1 MKFTEEHAAT
11 LAARHNIPATTV
23 KMWRHRGRIPDRYL
37 SESISPPANLSDPR
51 IRRLLGICDH
61 PAICTGKFRFAPK
74 YWHSQLREKKFRLT
88 VEHVVNLNREIVEL
102 RNTLRKCQDLR
113 DAVKIGNVLRNE
125 PRLKPVNIAGSMRL
139 YDRLRGKL
147 HCDEEM
153 LAEIK
158 QRLAI
163 VYAEINPA

>member
-1 MKFTEEHAAT
+1 MPGLARRCENRRRVAKRAA
-11 LAARHNIPATTV
+11 I
-23 KMWRHRGRIPDRYL
+23 
-37 SESISPPANLSDPR
+37 E
-51 IRRLLGICDH
+51 
-61 PAICTGKFRFAPK
+61 TG
-74 YWHSQLREKKFRLT
+74 
-88 VEHVVNLNREIVEL
+88 
-102 RNTLRKCQDLR
+102 
-113 DAVKIGNVLRNE
+113 
-125 PRLKPVNIAGSMRL
+125 NIAGSMRL